1 MRYTRNWKAKK
12 GLIRVTLDLEGNT
25 IKDIHISGD
34 FFMFPENSIND
45 LEGNTIKDIRISGD
59 FFMFPENSI
68 NDLEDMLKGSDVNSV
83 AEIVKKFYQ
92 RGITTP
98 GVDPEDFVKALTV
111 I

>member
-1 MRYTRNWKAKK
+1 MRYTKNWKAKK

-25 IKDIHISGD
+25 IKDIH
-34 FFMFPENSIND
+34 
-45 LEGNTIKDIRISGD
+45 ISGD

>member
-25 IKDIHISGD
+25 IKDIH
-34 FFMFPENSIND
+34 
-45 LEGNTIKDIRISGD
+45 ISGD

>member
-1 MRYTRNWKAKK
+1 
-12 GLIRVTLDLEGNT
+12 
-25 IKDIHISGD
+25 
-34 FFMFPENSIND
+34 
-45 LEGNTIKDIRISGD
+45 
-59 FFMFPENSI
+59 MFPENSI